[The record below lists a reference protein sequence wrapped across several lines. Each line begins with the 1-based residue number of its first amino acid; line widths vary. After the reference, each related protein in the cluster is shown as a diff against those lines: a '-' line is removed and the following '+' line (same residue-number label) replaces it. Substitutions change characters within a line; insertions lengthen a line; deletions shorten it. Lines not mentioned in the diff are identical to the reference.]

1 MVAPAAPEG
10 QPRPDP
16 ITLPAPAKLN
26 LYLHVTGKRPDG
38 YHLLDSLVAFAGV
51 HDVVEVAPADELSL
65 VAEGPFAN
73 ALPAADDNLV
83 LKAAVALKQAAGV
96 AGGARIRLEKSL
108 PVASGIGGGS
118 SDAAAALAGLAR
130 LWDIDAGAVDM
141 PALGL
146 SLGADVP
153 VCLKGYAAFVG
164 GIGADIV
171 RAPAL
176 PPAWLVLANPG
187 KAVATAEVF
196 RTRQGDFGGSGRFD
210 ESPATARVLAELLAS
225 RGNDLTEAAVALEP
239 EIGAVLAALEAAAG
253 VLLARMSGSGA
264 TCFGLFA
271 EAGAAAAAGA
281 LIGRDHPGWW
291 VRATPLI
298 AEVKALVP

>member
-1 MVAPAAPEG
+1 MAAPAAPRIG
-10 QPRPDP
+10 PDQDP

-26 LYLHVTGKRPDG
+26 LYLHVTGRRADG

-51 HDVVEVAPADELSL
+51 HDAIEVSPADDLSL
-65 VAEGPFAN
+65 AVEGPFAA

-83 LKAAVALKQAAGV
+83 LKATRALRAAAGV
-96 AGGARIRLEKSL
+96 SAGARIRLEKWL

-118 SDAAAALAGLAR
+118 ADAAAVLGALMR
-130 LWDIDAGAVDM
+130 LWSLDAKAVDLDQL
-141 PALGL
+141 ALG
-146 SLGADVP
+146 LGADVP

-164 GIGADIV
+164 GVGEEIT

-176 PPAWLVLANPG
+176 PPAWLVLVNPG
-187 KAVATAEVF
+187 TALKTAAVFKARRGE
-196 RTRQGDFGGSGRFD
+196 FGAPARFD
-210 ESPATARVLAELLAS
+210 ESPATAKVLAELLAT
-225 RGNDLTEAAVALEP
+225 RQNQLTAAAVGLAP
-239 EIGAVLAALEAAAG
+239 EIGVALAALAAADG

-271 EAGAAAAAGA
+271 EAGLAAAAAA

-298 AEVKALVP
+298 ADVRALAP